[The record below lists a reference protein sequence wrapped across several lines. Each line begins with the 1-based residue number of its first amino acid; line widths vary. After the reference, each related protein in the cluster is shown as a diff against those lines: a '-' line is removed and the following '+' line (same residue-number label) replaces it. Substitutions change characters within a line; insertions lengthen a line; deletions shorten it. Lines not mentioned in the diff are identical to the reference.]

1 MHQELFGKDTWV
13 EACWQHHL
21 CILSLTALE
30 HSQRPGLV
38 ALEAVQ
44 TESYVGH
51 NKGNFYSD
59 ERLQTISLFTLR
71 S

>member
-1 MHQELFGKDTWV
+1 MHQELFGKETWV
-13 EACWQHHL
+13 EACWQHL
-21 CILSLTALE
+21 WWAAELSLTALE
-30 HSQRPGLV
+30 HAQRPGLG

-59 ERLQTISLFTLR
+59 EHL
-71 S
+71 